1 MLKKIFLENIFQV
14 ITEIYNKV
22 FGDCP
27 WTPSIP
33 LIRNQNAK
41 SLLSIGNVD
50 IDITKLQTKGKNT
63 NLYLLGTQLQLL
75 EKLAACAIS
84 NWLVLLV
91 GPPHVGKRSA
101 VKALAE
107 MFGQEI
113 RSMRLTSGTDALDL
127 LGSFEQVSLKLKGNS
142 SSKVFSDCC

>member
-1 MLKKIFLENIFQV
+1 MKKERNEQKNFNNYFQV
-14 ITEIYNKV
+14 VAEIYNKV
-22 FGDCP
+22 FDDRP

-33 LIRNQNAK
+33 LIRYQNGK

-50 IDITKLQTKGKNT
+50 IDLARLQTERRSN
-63 NLYLLGTQLQLL
+63 NLYLLGTQLELL
-75 EKLAACAIS
+75 EKLAACATS

-101 VKALAE
+101 VRALAE

-113 RSMRLTSGTDALDL
+113 RAMRLTSGTDALDL
-127 LGSFEQVSLKLKGNS
+127 LGSFEQVI
-142 SSKVFSDCC
+142 